1 MKKSVQISYDLFIDL
16 IKLHLFESEDSDLWR
31 RISEGLNA
39 KLDSLVMHE
48 LYEKYKTAPS
58 EEEREKARQEYLDRR
73 GVHRILDGNCFLD
86 FILQG
91 RDTPLLIG

>member
-31 RISEGLNA
+31 RISNGLNT

-73 GVHRILDGNCFLD
+73 GVHPD
-86 FILQG
+86 F
-91 RDTPLLIG
+91 RW